1 MSFWSKPVRNAWG
14 ESAILGRYNSASR
27 TITIRKVD
35 KRQSRG
41 QKRSRSAF
49 QPVPDDIGD
58 SDRNQDAKEAFL
70 SENKTIT
77 DIICVSGHS
86 GVIDT
91 GRDDE
96 PRIPK
101 IEAKCTTIFF
111 SRFGQCSFTSREKIT
126 QDGFRDLEKW
136 LKTNYYNKGLA
147 DEDDDDDDE
156 SLGHKSFVNSIVNG
170 RTKEYFGMELPLT
183 INLKGTN
190 VHNLNVFCQG
200 ILHGRQP
207 IGTEKP
213 ILASSFMH
221 IKTADIR
228 KRDPDT
234 PLEDL
239 IDTYF
244 MRNPNLKFVGDGK
257 VLRATT
263 GGPTHFTRED
273 KHKPVTLDDIYTA
286 ISNTG
291 INLDTTVLLFFGC
304 RGVKSHPGRV
314 ESSSEI
320 GSSSSDSEGGKR
332 KTKSNK
338 QSVRRK
344 GKNGSHRKCRI
355 RRKWRHTM
363 RRMRRGAGVRK

>member
-1 MSFWSKPVRNAWG
+1 MSFWLKPVRNAWD
-14 ESAILGRYNSASR
+14 ESDILGRYNSASR
-27 TITIRKVD
+27 RITIMKEY

-101 IEAKCTTIFF
+101 IKAKCTTIFF

-136 LKTNYYNKGLA
+136 LKSNYYSDGLA
-147 DEDDDDDDE
+147 DDDDDDE

-183 INLKGTN
+183 INLKDTN

-207 IGTEKP
+207 IGTKDP
-213 ILASSFMH
+213 IIASSFMH
-221 IKTADIR
+221 INTADIR

-239 IDTYF
+239 IDKYF
-244 MRNPNLKFVGDGK
+244 MRNTNLGFVVDHNN

-263 GGPTHFTRED
+263 GGPTHFTRDEGN
-273 KHKPVTLDDIYTA
+273 PVTLDDIYTT
-286 ISNTG
+286 ISKIPG

-314 ESSSEI
+314 ESSSEN
-320 GSSSSDSEGGKR
+320 SSDDEMDGGKR

-338 QSVRRK
+338 KSVRRK
-344 GKNGSHRKCRI
+344 GKNGSRRKGRS